1 MTILAVCLIYV
12 SDTGSI
18 PLEEEIDRM
27 KYKKKVLL
35 KIFKKKIENQKF
47 EIWIAWPIS
56 VAASDLIPFATRID
70 KIEVRFQRLTQRQY
84 RFLSFGSNHFIW
96 KLSLEYGISS
106 RFSMLMIQVLI
117 SIRWLKS
124 MSSV

>member
-47 EIWIAWPIS
+47 EI
-56 VAASDLIPFATRID
+56 
-70 KIEVRFQRLTQRQY
+70 
-84 RFLSFGSNHFIW
+84 
-96 KLSLEYGISS
+96 
-106 RFSMLMIQVLI
+106 
-117 SIRWLKS
+117 
-124 MSSV
+124 